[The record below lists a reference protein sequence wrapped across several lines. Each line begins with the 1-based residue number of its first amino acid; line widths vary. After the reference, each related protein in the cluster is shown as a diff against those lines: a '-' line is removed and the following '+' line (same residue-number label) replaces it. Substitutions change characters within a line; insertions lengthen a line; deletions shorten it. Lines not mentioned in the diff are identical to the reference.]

1 MHRIFFI
8 IFLYSSIGL
17 SQSPNYNDSLV
28 TINGTVLDTTASIS
42 FFDMVVID
50 KTTGKGIFGDYSGKF
65 TIQVKKGDLV
75 GVSVV
80 GYEGQTFTYKDSSY
94 KPVYNITLY
103 LQTRMVVGN
112 EVVVK
117 PLKTLEQLKEE
128 RENIV
133 KREVPT
139 ISGVSA
145 LQSPITALYMAFS
158 KREKTK
164 RMVAELEYKED
175 QDKVVKEILRVYV
188 NADIIDLDSDEYEE
202 FITFLNLNP
211 EFLKTASD
219 YELIVFIQEKFE
231 HYRRIQEGF

>member
-1 MHRIFFI
+1 M
-8 IFLYSSIGL
+8 
-17 SQSPNYNDSLV
+17 V

>member
-1 MHRIFFI
+1 M
-8 IFLYSSIGL
+8 
-17 SQSPNYNDSLV
+17 V

-103 LQTRMVVGN
+103 LQTRMEVGN

>member
-1 MHRIFFI
+1 M
-8 IFLYSSIGL
+8 
-17 SQSPNYNDSLV
+17 V
-28 TINGTVLDTTASIS
+28 TINGTVLDTNASIS

>member
-1 MHRIFFI
+1 MHRLFFI
-8 IFLYSSIGL
+8 LFLLSGL
-17 SQSPNYNDSLV
+17 SYAQSPNYNDSLI
-28 TINGTVLDTTASIS
+28 TINGKVLDTTASIS
-42 FFDMVVID
+42 FFDMVVIN
-50 KTTGKGIFGDYSGKF
+50 KTSGKGIFGDYTGKF
-65 TIQVKKGDLV
+65 TIEVKKGDLV

-80 GYEGQTFTYKDSSY
+80 GYEGQTFSFKDSAY
-94 KPVYNITLY
+94 QAVYDITLY
-103 LQTRMVVGN
+103 LETRMVVGN

-139 ISGVSA
+139 ITGVSVI
-145 LQSPITALYMAFS
+145 QSPITALYQAFS

-164 RMVAELEYKED
+164 RKVAELEYKED
-175 QDKVVKEILRVYV
+175 QDAIVKEILRVYV
-188 NADIIDLDSDEYEE
+188 HADIIELDDDEYEE

-231 HYRRIQEGF
+231 HYKRIQEGF

>member
-28 TINGTVLDTTASIS
+28 TINGTVLDTNASIS